1 MIEYKQAL
9 PQSMFSDLISSVMI
23 CMVFSSEEDKNE
35 RRHYVCVHNTK
46 AVRKGMRIN
55 ILTDYKY
62 NDDSFNNQLLVR
74 LKLPSK
80 FILGLANFLSR
91 RESISLRRCLNIT
104 PILTGA

>member
-35 RRHYVCVHNTK
+35 RRRYVCVHNTK
-46 AVRKGMRIN
+46 AVRKGVRIN

-62 NDDSFNNQLLVR
+62 NDDWLNNQL

-104 PILTGA
+104 PILTGAW